1 MKSISIAI
9 VIIALCGSAKADDTI
24 YVCNGILTS
33 NGVCIGSESNVDSLG
48 NHAPIYGETWRRS
61 RERNR

>member
-1 MKSISIAI
+1 MKPASVAI
-9 VIIALCGSAKADDTI
+9 VIVALCGSAKADDTI
-24 YVCNGILTS
+24 WHCTGILTS
-33 NGVCIGSESNVDSLG
+33 NGVCIGSESNVDSIG